1 MRGVQGSSL
10 IKKKDNSPA
19 KFRLIT
25 THCCS
30 VVGINQKKKN
40 SERYHTKGKTTAD
53 RYEAKKGIHQI
64 RGLIIICLEILKIT
78 LCFADNK
85 KSKKNRAS
93 SIQKIERKFY
103 LALRTLSI

>member
-30 VVGINQKKKN
+30 VVGINQKKK
-40 SERYHTKGKTTAD
+40 TQ
-53 RYEAKKGIHQI
+53 KGITRKVKQQQ
-64 RGLIIICLEILKIT
+64 T
-78 LCFADNK
+78 DM
-85 KSKKNRAS
+85 
-93 SIQKIERKFY
+93 ERRKGFTK
-103 LALRTLSI
+103 LGV